1 MAPPRI
7 VDPLGLYHVMSR
19 GNFRREI
26 FPDDDH
32 AERYLFLLT
41 RVTRRRKWII
51 VDWCLMPTHY
61 HLVVQL
67 TDGGLSEGMR
77 ELNGCYSRWS
87 NYIHQ
92 LTGTGHLVRNRFKS
106 LPVDDDSY
114 LLRLLQYVANNPV
127 RAELAKTAEDW
138 KWSGFRAAA
147 GLEYPRAFHRP
158 SVALACFDR
167 DPKRARDLYTR
178 HVALGADL
186 NGPVSWSDQ
195 EGGDA
200 WLDRQT

>member
-1 MAPPRI
+1 MAPLRL
-7 VDPLGLYHVMSR
+7 VDPFGLYHVMSR
-19 GNFRREI
+19 GNYRRTI

-32 AERYLFLLT
+32 AERYCFLLS
-41 RVTRRRKWII
+41 RVASRQEWIVI
-51 VDWCLMPTHY
+51 DWCLMPTHY
-61 HLVVQL
+61 HLVIQL

-87 NYIHQ
+87 NAFHQ

-106 LPVDDDSY
+106 VLVEDDPY
-114 LLRLLQYVANNPV
+114 LLQLLRYVPNNPV
-127 RAELAKTAEDW
+127 QAGLSVNAEDW

-147 GLEYPRAFHRP
+147 GLEHPRAFHRP
-158 SVALACFDR
+158 SVALAYFND
-167 DPKRARDLYTR
+167 DPERARIAYRR
-178 HVALGADL
+178 HVAAADL
-186 NGPVSWSDQ
+186 AGPVPWSDQ